1 MSGYLMQIWHW
12 FVQVIDERM
21 SKGFWNAGLLSTQA
35 GTTGR
40 FCGNLLLSGSS
51 RITGSDTGPQLNNL
65 AATMFGAS
73 ASFMLFSLAWVA
85 LVYKR
90 LVG

>member
-1 MSGYLMQIWHW
+1 MSVAL
-12 FVQVIDERM
+12 QVIDDRM

-40 FCGNLLLSGSS
+40 LSGNLLLSACS
-51 RITGSDTGPQLNNL
+51 RITGSDSYQQLGYLANL
-65 AATMFGAS
+65 MFGTVLG
-73 ASFMLFSLAWVA
+73 FMVFSLAYVA
-85 LVYKR
+85 LCYKR

>member
-1 MSGYLMQIWHW
+1 M
-12 FVQVIDERM
+12 QVIDERM

-40 FCGNLLLSGSS
+40 FCGNLLLSASA
-51 RITGSDTGPQLNNL
+51 RITGADSAGQLTHL
-65 AATMFGAS
+65 AATMFGA
-73 ASFMLFSLAWVA
+73 AAAFMAFSLAYVA